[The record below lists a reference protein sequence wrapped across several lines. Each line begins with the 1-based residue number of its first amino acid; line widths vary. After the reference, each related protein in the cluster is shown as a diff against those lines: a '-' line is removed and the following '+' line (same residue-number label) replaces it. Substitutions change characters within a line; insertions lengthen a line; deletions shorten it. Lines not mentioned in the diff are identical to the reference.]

1 MRFYFRCSL
10 VFLIQVIGS
19 AVVLSQCFC
28 NCFQFATTISSRHNR
43 NCVGHEKNDD
53 ARARAQSLSSLS
65 LPRPPTTETTTP
77 RIKTTHICSSLSS
90 YNEDSSSTSSNSNSS
105 TPSSSTENEYS
116 ITVHYENR
124 SCDILVRS
132 DETIL
137 TALERNQLSLE
148 NLGLPN
154 SMIPSDC
161 RRGNCLTCT
170 GTHASVSSRLAS
182 GTAVVCDGDGLS
194 PHMSRTIQEKGY
206 ILTCSSR
213 VIGEGLQLNLGENH
227 KVWKDIYQDRLKE
240 EPTQSAK
247 WAAMARS
254 RRRSDERNKARWE
267 KHTEELLQQA
277 ERQEDNSDE
286 DGDEDNESP

>member
-1 MRFYFRCSL
+1 
-10 VFLIQVIGS
+10 
-19 AVVLSQCFC
+19 
-28 NCFQFATTISSRHNR
+28 
-43 NCVGHEKNDD
+43 
-53 ARARAQSLSSLS
+53 
-65 LPRPPTTETTTP
+65 
-77 RIKTTHICSSLSS
+77 
-90 YNEDSSSTSSNSNSS
+90 
-105 TPSSSTENEYS
+105 
-116 ITVHYENR
+116 
-124 SCDILVRS
+124 
-132 DETIL
+132 
-137 TALERNQLSLE
+137 
-148 NLGLPN
+148 
-154 SMIPSDC
+154 
-161 RRGNCLTCT
+161 
-170 GTHASVSSRLAS
+170 
-182 GTAVVCDGDGLS
+182 VVCDGDGLS

>member
-1 MRFYFRCSL
+1 
-10 VFLIQVIGS
+10 
-19 AVVLSQCFC
+19 
-28 NCFQFATTISSRHNR
+28 
-43 NCVGHEKNDD
+43 
-53 ARARAQSLSSLS
+53 
-65 LPRPPTTETTTP
+65 
-77 RIKTTHICSSLSS
+77 
-90 YNEDSSSTSSNSNSS
+90 
-105 TPSSSTENEYS
+105 
-116 ITVHYENR
+116 VHYENR

-137 TALERNQLSLE
+137 TALERNQISLE

-206 ILTCSSR
+206 ILTCSTR
-213 VIGEGLQLNLGENH
+213 VVGEGLQLNLGENH
-227 KVWKDIYQDRLKE
+227 KVWKDIYQDRLEE

-267 KHTEELLQQA
+267 KHMEELLQQQA
-277 ERQEDNSDE
+277 EQQQQQGEGADSDSDK
-286 DGDEDNESP
+286 DGDEHKESR

>member
-1 MRFYFRCSL
+1 
-10 VFLIQVIGS
+10 
-19 AVVLSQCFC
+19 
-28 NCFQFATTISSRHNR
+28 
-43 NCVGHEKNDD
+43 VGHENNNEE
-53 ARARAQSLSSLS
+53 SLSSLS
-65 LPRPPTTETTTP
+65 LPRSTHPTTETTLP

-90 YNEDSSSTSSNSNSS
+90 YFNSVDRFDDNDDSNGNSDM
-105 TPSSSTENEYS
+105 PSPSPSPEIENEYT

-137 TALERNQLSLE
+137 IALERNQISLE

-154 SMIPSDC
+154 SSIPSDC

-206 ILTCSSR
+206 ILTCSTR
-213 VIGEGLQLNLGENH
+213 VVGEGLQLNLGENH
-227 KVWKDIYQDRLKE
+227 KVWKDIYQDRLEE

-267 KHTEELLQQA
+267 KHMEELLQQQA
-277 ERQEDNSDE
+277 EEQQQQQGEDVRDSDK
-286 DGDEDNESP
+286 DGDDDDNDKESP

>member
-1 MRFYFRCSL
+1 MTSYFRCSV
-10 VFLIQVIGS
+10 VFLIQVLGS
-19 AVVLSQCFC
+19 VVLSQYFCDCFRI
-28 NCFQFATTISSRHNR
+28 TITSTNR
-43 NCVGHEKNDD
+43 NCVGFKKNDL
-53 ARARAQSLSSLS
+53 RTQSLSL
-65 LPRPPTTETTTP
+65 LTPTLKTTSP
-77 RIKTTHICSSLSS
+77 RIKTHICSSLSS
-90 YNEDSSSTSSNSNSS
+90 YFNSVDRFEDEDNN
-105 TPSSSTENEYS
+105 TPSPEYT

-124 SCDILVRS
+124 SCDIQARS

-148 NLGLPN
+148 LLGLPN

-194 PHMSRTIQEKGY
+194 PHMSQTIQEKGY
-206 ILTCSSR
+206 ILTCSTR
-213 VIGEGLQLNLGENH
+213 VVGEGLQLNLGENH
-227 KVWKDIYQDRLKE
+227 KVWKDIYQDRLEE

-254 RRRSDERNKARWE
+254 KRRSDERNKERWE
-267 KHTEELLQQA
+267 KHMEGLLQDEEESDKDSDDELL
-277 ERQEDNSDE
+277 
-286 DGDEDNESP
+286 